1 MICREDWMVTTEV
14 HGTRQRRAQAALL
27 ALMSCVGIAYG
38 AEGVSIVATRHET
51 AVAIKARAT
60 IRAPFALIWQT
71 LTDYENL
78 PAFIPGI
85 KTSRVVERRGNAV
98 IVKQSGH
105 AGFLFFTYTIDVVVE
120 SFEHPPSSLTVRVL
134 EGNLKQL
141 DGGYRLEKVGD
152 KADVFLLQWSGII
165 EPAIS
170 LPFFI
175 AVPLMRS
182 NIADQFTSMVNEIER
197 RAALPANSEP
207 R

>member
-1 MICREDWMVTTEV
+1 MATTEV
-14 HGTRQRRAQAALL
+14 HGTRQRCAQAAFLS
-27 ALMSCVGIAYG
+27 LMSCLGAAYG
-38 AEGVSIVATRHET
+38 AEGVSIQATRHET
-51 AVAIKARAT
+51 AVAIEARAT
-60 IRAPFALIWQT
+60 IKAPFALIWQT

-85 KTSRVVERRGNAV
+85 KSSHVVERRGNAV
-98 IVKQSGH
+98 IVEQSGH
-105 AGFLFFTYTIDVVVE
+105 AGFLFFTYPIDVVVE
-120 SFEHPPSSLTVRVL
+120 SFEQPPSSLAIRL
-134 EGNLKQL
+134 LKGNLKQL
-141 DGGYRLEKVGD
+141 DGRYRLEKVGGQ
-152 KADVFLLQWSGII
+152 ADVFLLQWSGII